1 MQKLRGLFALT
12 IILIFTNVH
21 AKFLY
26 KDDVVNNPLFDER
39 IEKIGSELY
48 KKTGISLYLVMVRD
62 FDENQTISDFEKSL
76 VSEIQEPAIIMT
88 FVELKQQVDIL
99 VRPQSLYKD
108 FNKAQVLSPNATF
121 IGSVISAVM
130 FARSFDEA
138 SELISTRGGTILPIL
153 AQKTKGQDTI
163 EKYSV
168 AMFNGYSDVA
178 EQVAKSRGVVLEN
191 AAGNGSKDFI
201 DIIRL
206 IFYGVIVWAI
216 FIFVRQ
222 KYFKKDKDV

>member
-1 MQKLRGLFALT
+1 MAFSTL
-12 IILIFTNVH
+12 N

-26 KDDVVNNPLFDER
+26 KDEVVNNPLFS
-39 IEKIGSELY
+39 EKIDSIGAELY
-48 KKTGISLYLVMVRD
+48 EKSGVSLYLVMVRD
-62 FDENQTISDFEKSL
+62 LDENQSIADFEKSL
-76 VSEIQEPAIIMT
+76 LQEIKEPAVIMT

-99 VRPQSLYKD
+99 ARPQSLYKD

-138 SELISTRGGTILPIL
+138 SELISARGGTILPVL
-153 AQKTKGQDTI
+153 AQKTKGQETI

-178 EQVAKSRGVVLEN
+178 EQLAATRGVELST
-191 AAGNGSKDFI
+191 AAGSGSKIFI
-201 DIIRL
+201 DILRV
-206 IFYGVIVWAI
+206 IFYGVMIWALIVYL
-216 FIFVRQ
+216 RQ
-222 KYFKKDKDV
+222 KFFTKKDKDDI